1 MLTSS
6 KERNGQDNFCTKQ
19 AFTLLLRCSY
29 QNKNSKGFI
38 EVLQTAQSLITQ
50 ASQRLG
56 LDQTTIKAVLKADAA
71 HVFDITLA
79 NGKTYKAFR
88 VQHNNKHGPYKGGIR
103 FHPGVHLEEVQALA
117 LLMSLKTAA
126 VGLPLGGGKGGVAVD
141 PKQLTEAELEEL
153 SRKYSAHL
161 TPHIGPTK
169 DVPAPDVNT
178 DGRIIDWMVDEYQKL
193 SGDTSKA
200 SFTGK
205 TLRNGGSKGRDAATG
220 YGGVVALHELLHRLG
235 KADEELTIA
244 IQGFGNVGSF
254 FCLKAEELHPHWKV
268 VAIGEVD
275 ATLYNPEGLS
285 GLQLTSHKGA
295 GKAFKDYEAPGTTTI
310 STEELFAADVDVL
323 VLAALGDVITKENM
337 RDVKAK
343 YILELAN
350 GPIDERA
357 YHYLSHY
364 GVIILP
370 DIIANAG
377 GVIVSY
383 LEWLQNAEG
392 EHWSLDEVNDRM
404 KEYMVSA
411 VEDTY
416 NFSVKANVPLKEA
429 ALMLGLKRLIN

>member
-1 MLTSS
+1 M
-6 KERNGQDNFCTKQ
+6 
-19 AFTLLLRCSY
+19 
-29 QNKNSKGFI
+29 
-38 EVLQTAQSLITQ
+38 LQTAQSLITQ

-56 LDQTTIKAVLKADAA
+56 LDQETIETVLKADAA
-71 HVFDITLA
+71 HAFDITLSS
-79 NGKTYKAFR
+79 GKTFKAYR
-88 VQHNNKHGPYKGGIR
+88 VQHSDKHGPYKGGIR

-141 PKQLTEAELEEL
+141 PHQLTEAELEEL

-161 TPHIGPTK
+161 APHIGPTK

-178 DGRIIDWMVDEYQKL
+178 DGRIIDWMVDEYERL
-193 SGDTSKA
+193 TGDTSKA

-205 TLRNGGSKGRDAATG
+205 TLGNGGSKGRDAATG
-220 YGGVVALHELLHRLG
+220 YGGVIALHELLNRLG

-254 FCLKAEELHPHWKV
+254 FCLKAEELHPHWKL
-268 VAIGEVD
+268 VAVGEVD
-275 ATLYNPEGLS
+275 TTLYNPEGLS
-285 GLQLTSHKGA
+285 ALQLTAHKGS
-295 GKAFKDYEAPGTTTI
+295 GQQFKDYQVAGTTTI
-310 STEELFAADVDVL
+310 SKEELLSADVDVL
-323 VLAALGDVITKENM
+323 ILAALGDVITKENM

-350 GPIDERA
+350 GPVDERA

-364 GVIILP
+364 GAVILP
-370 DIIANAG
+370 DIIANSG

-392 EHWSLDEVNDRM
+392 EHWSLDKVNDTM
-404 KEYMVSA
+404 KQYMVSA
-411 VEDTY
+411 VENTY
-416 NFSVKANVPLKEA
+416 NFSLKTGAPLKEA
-429 ALMLGLKRLIN
+429 ALMLGLERLLD

>member
-1 MLTSS
+1 ML
-6 KERNGQDNFCTKQ
+6 
-19 AFTLLLRCSY
+19 L
-29 QNKNSKGFI
+29 
-38 EVLQTAQSLITQ
+38 TAQSLITR
-50 ASQRLG
+50 ASHRLG
-56 LDQTTIKAVLKADAA
+56 LDEETIKTVLKADAA
-71 HVFDITLA
+71 HSFDITLDS
-79 NGKTYKAFR
+79 GKTLKAYR
-88 VQHNNKHGPYKGGIR
+88 VQHSNKRGPYKGGIR

-141 PKQLTEAELEEL
+141 PKQLAEAELEEL

-161 TPHIGPTK
+161 APHIGPTK
-169 DVPAPDVNT
+169 DIPAPDVNT
-178 DGRIIDWMVDEYQKL
+178 DGRIIDWMVDEYSKL
-193 SGDTSKA
+193 TGDATKA

-205 TLRNGGSKGRDAATG
+205 TLGNGGSKGRDAATG
-220 YGGVVALHELLHRLG
+220 YGGVIALHELLRRLG

-254 FCLKAEELHPHWKV
+254 FCLKAEEIHPHWKIV
-268 VAIGEVD
+268 GLGEVD
-275 ATLYNPEGLS
+275 ATLYNPDGLS
-285 GLQLTSHKGA
+285 AGRLAAHKAA
-295 GKAFKDYEAPGTTTI
+295 GESFKDYPANGTRI
-310 STEELFAADVDVL
+310 INPDELLTLDVDVL
-323 VLAALGDVITKENM
+323 VLAAMGDAVTKENM
-337 RDVKAK
+337 RDVRAK

-350 GPIDERA
+350 GPVDERA

-364 GVIILP
+364 GAIILP

-392 EHWSLDEVNDRM
+392 EHWTLDQVNGKM

-416 NFSVKANVPLKEA
+416 NFSIANNVPLKEA
-429 ALMLGLKRLIN
+429 AVMLGLKRLLA